1 MEKNKLELYNSKE
14 EYLKDLEKRG
24 KLPEG
29 FKTSVVSLEFFPAE
43 RPVEKPL
50 PMKLSLLMLDKPTSV
65 FGAVFTRNKC
75 PGAPVII
82 GKERLLSDKVRGVII
97 NNKISNVCTETGV
110 KDSNM
115 LLEHLAK
122 ETGCLPQEFFPS
134 STGIIGWQLPV
145 KDMVQNIPRL
155 VSALA
160 PGTGVNLAEGIM
172 TTDTFPKLRSAEVGD
187 GCIVAVAKGAGM
199 IEPNM
204 ATMLSFIMTDISM
217 ERDIIRDILKRVV
230 EKTYNSISV
239 DGDQSTS
246 DTVIIMSS
254 CEKKKV
260 SEKEFEDALYKV
272 CLDLSVDIV
281 RNSEGCGHVVKA
293 SVTGASDFETARNI
307 GKAIV
312 NSPLVSTAIFGNDP
326 NVGRLLSSIG
336 DYAGNNNIE
345 LNKDKI
351 SISLGGDIVFEK
363 GAFRLDQEKELRL
376 VHYLK
381 SRVLD
386 SDHKTFPEHNYTV
399 NIDVNL
405 GMSSGNGNATV
416 FGSDLSYGYVRENA
430 DYRS

>member
-1 MEKNKLELYNSKE
+1 
-14 EYLKDLEKRG
+14 
-24 KLPEG
+24 
-29 FKTSVVSLEFFPAE
+29 
-43 RPVEKPL
+43 
-50 PMKLSLLMLDKPTSV
+50 
-65 FGAVFTRNKC
+65 
-75 PGAPVII
+75 
-82 GKERLLSDKVRGVII
+82 
-97 NNKISNVCTETGV
+97 
-110 KDSNM
+110 M

-122 ETGCLPQEFFPS
+122 ETGCSSQEFFPS

-145 KDMVQNIPRL
+145 DDMVKNIPRL
-155 VSALA
+155 VSELA
-160 PGTGVNLAEGIM
+160 SGTGMGIAKGIM
-172 TTDTFPKLRSAEVGD
+172 TTDTFPKLRSSEVGE
-187 GCIVAVAKGAGM
+187 GRIVAVAKGAGM

-204 ATMLSFIMTDISM
+204 ATMLSFIMTDVSI
-217 ERDIIRDILKRVV
+217 ERDTIRDILKRVV
-230 EKTYNSISV
+230 EKTYNSVSV

-281 RNSEGCGHVVKA
+281 RNSEGCGHVVKV

-336 DYAGNNNIE
+336 DYAGNNSIE
-345 LNKDKI
+345 LDKNKI
-351 SISLGGDIVFEK
+351 TIALGEDVVFEK

-376 VHYLK
+376 VNYLK
-381 SRVLD
+381 TRVLD
-386 SDHKTFPEHNYTV
+386 SDHKEFPEHNYTV
-399 NIDVNL
+399 NIDVDL
-405 GMSSGNGNATV
+405 GMGSGHANSSATV